1 MLFDTVFDPVLDVFR
16 VVSVSRVV
24 RSDWQDPC
32 GQQVV
37 VPVENFVGA
46 VSKHPDR
53 CGNGERVTCD
63 AHRRL
68 LVRLFSLC
76 ELRCYRG
83 FCAGGDDLAEA
94 VVVLLGGRVVVPRG
108 SVVVLDR
115 FDVGRIDGVHGV
127 EQAAV
132 RGLLN
137 EPVEDVVDD
146 VFEVGEKAINRVS
159 GWWVV
164 ESAVPYGVVLE
175 FSRDRT
181 CAVDVLVVAV

>member
-1 MLFDTVFDPVLDVFR
+1 
-16 VVSVSRVV
+16 
-24 RSDWQDPC
+24 
-32 GQQVV
+32 
-37 VPVENFVGA
+37 
-46 VSKHPDR
+46 
-53 CGNGERVTCD
+53 
-63 AHRRL
+63 
-68 LVRLFSLC
+68 
-76 ELRCYRG
+76 
-83 FCAGGDDLAEA
+83 
-94 VVVLLGGRVVVPRG
+94 
-108 SVVVLDR
+108 
-115 FDVGRIDGVHGV
+115 VGRIDGVHGV